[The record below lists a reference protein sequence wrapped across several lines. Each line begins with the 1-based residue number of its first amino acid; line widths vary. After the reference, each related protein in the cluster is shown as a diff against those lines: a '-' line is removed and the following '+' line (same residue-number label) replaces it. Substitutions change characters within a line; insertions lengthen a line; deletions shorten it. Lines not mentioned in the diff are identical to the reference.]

1 MQSSLDLVY
10 CINFNTILI
19 KIMLKRLSTNPNI
32 VIRPFHIHQ
41 SYLTPTPSDVELSF
55 KSDVERL
62 PSIRLSESVR
72 LKALGTPATI
82 VAVTLPP
89 SIPLYVRRN
98 SLISIL
104 GSSSLV
110 SSRIRLF
117 NPFKSLYLDGSVK
130 LFEEFISTETSSFL
144 VSSQVKKSIP
154 RIFRNS
160 SPKSFATLKLDGEND
175 WAILKNEAL
184 QVYGGLAI
192 SVSKRKIPRR
202 ISRNLARTLS
212 LLRRELTGLSSLVN
226 RGFTYL
232 SGRGVAGLVGSGLV
246 VAITVDEN
254 DDILINLDNLLA
266 VSINGPQD
274 LQNCAVSRVSRLPR
288 EKPILMT
295 KSLRSIRSFQD
306 AIDTLKIFGSCIIKL
321 LAWFTMSLRLWFL
334 GRHKFILI
342 IGPRTVFLQTASSKN
357 YYELNSE
364 FFITNADEI
373 HDAKSGDTSRNY
385 LNLVTL
391 DGDQKPRIRSTDSF
405 VKSNKSE

>member
-1 MQSSLDLVY
+1 M
-10 CINFNTILI
+10 
-19 KIMLKRLSTNPNI
+19 
-32 VIRPFHIHQ
+32 
-41 SYLTPTPSDVELSF
+41 
-55 KSDVERL
+55 
-62 PSIRLSESVR
+62 
-72 LKALGTPATI
+72 
-82 VAVTLPP
+82 
-89 SIPLYVRRN
+89 
-98 SLISIL
+98 
-104 GSSSLV
+104 
-110 SSRIRLF
+110 
-117 NPFKSLYLDGSVK
+117 
-130 LFEEFISTETSSFL
+130 
-144 VSSQVKKSIP
+144 
-154 RIFRNS
+154 
-160 SPKSFATLKLDGEND
+160 
-175 WAILKNEAL
+175 
-184 QVYGGLAI
+184 YGGLAI

-254 DDILINLDNLLA
+254 DDILINRDNLLA